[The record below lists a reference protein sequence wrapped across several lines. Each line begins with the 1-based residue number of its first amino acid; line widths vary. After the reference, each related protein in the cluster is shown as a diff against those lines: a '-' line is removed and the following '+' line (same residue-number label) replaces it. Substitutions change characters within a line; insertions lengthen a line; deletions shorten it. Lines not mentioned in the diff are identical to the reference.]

1 MSGPGGSPTVST
13 TMNRSRLSSNLPS
26 PRRGFQRE
34 ALGDQSN
41 SFDKLDEA
49 LAPGERA
56 KRPFASLLLMPA
68 LLALWLAGGSAV
80 QAGPNPATTPVLYM
94 VATAHL
100 DDQWNWTI
108 QDTINTYLPATLH
121 TNFSFFAKYPHY
133 TFSFEEILRYRLTK
147 EYYPADYLT
156 LSNYI

>member
-1 MSGPGGSPTVST
+1 MYERTRRLTNRQHNHESFPIEQQPPIPPAWFLIRTAWGPL
-13 TMNRSRLSSNLPS
+13 TMKRSRLSSTLPS

-41 SFDKLDEA
+41 SFDKLAEA

-80 QAGPNPATTPVLYM
+80 QAVPNPATTPVLYM

-108 QDTINTYLPATLH
+108 KDTIN
-121 TNFSFFAKYPHY
+121 K
-133 TFSFEEILRYRLTK
+133 
-147 EYYPADYLT
+147 
-156 LSNYI
+156 